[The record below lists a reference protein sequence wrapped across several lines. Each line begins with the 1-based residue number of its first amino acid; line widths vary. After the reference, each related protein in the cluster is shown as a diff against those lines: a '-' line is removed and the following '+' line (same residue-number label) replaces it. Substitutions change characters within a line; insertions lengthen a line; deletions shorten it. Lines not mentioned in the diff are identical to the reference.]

1 MQTAPLNRLP
11 AIVFQCRIISPRGS
25 SAWLRL
31 PKSAEELG
39 RVAHLR

>member
-11 AIVFQCRIISPRGS
+11 AIVFQCRISPRGS

-31 PKSAEELG
+31 PKSAEEIG